1 MDRGIK
7 EGKVVESKEKGY
19 VIKLFCSENQYS
31 SVEISL
37 GLNDQIDEAKIQQ
50 LVSLS
55 RKYVYTPPKWPEGM
69 ICPKCS
75 KGTITYRQFQ
85 SKKNGQTYS
94 MYGCSDKECK
104 FAAWADIN
112 TKIPREEPWHSK
124 FLAVQHATT
133 QPAQQ
138 PVAHATQAQAAPYRA
153 PVQQAPAQ
161 APAQAPVQ
169 QDPYDPGLDESD
181 LPF

>member
-1 MDRGIK
+1 M
-7 EGKVVESKEKGY
+7 EY
-19 VIKLFCSENQYS
+19 TIKLFPTENQYS
-31 SVEISL
+31 SVEIKLMAGELLDPVALS
-37 GLNDQIDEAKIQQ
+37 KI
-50 LVSLS
+50 VSVM
-55 RKYVYTPPKWPEGM
+55 KQNVYTPPKWPEGM

-75 KGTITYRQFQ
+75 KGTISYRQFQ

-124 FLAVQHATT
+124 FLA
-133 QPAQQ
+133 
-138 PVAHATQAQAAPYRA
+138 AQAPAVAQNVAQDVPYRA
-153 PVQQAPAQ
+153 PVQ
-161 APAQAPVQ
+161 APVQ
-169 QDPYDPGLDESD
+169 QASAQHAPVHQDPYDPALDGDD